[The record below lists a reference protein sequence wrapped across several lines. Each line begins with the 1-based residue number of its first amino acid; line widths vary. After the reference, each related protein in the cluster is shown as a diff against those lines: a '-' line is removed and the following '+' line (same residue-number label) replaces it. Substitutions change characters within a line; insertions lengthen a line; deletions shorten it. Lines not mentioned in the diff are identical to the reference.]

1 MNAVKR
7 FIITLMGAAESMTR
21 LPSLAHLYP
30 RRLRRTLF
38 RFRLLRL
45 RELRLLRL
53 VQTHPV
59 AGAEAGLALER
70 MHVAKGID
78 PIADAF
84 AGADVRSDVY
94 AMRDYESVV
103 FLVYI
108 GVGATG
114 TSTIIVNSCDDVTP
128 TTRTAIKYHSRDV
141 LTTDVQGAITSR
153 AAAGYI
159 PAAGSSK
166 IVLIEV
172 RAEDLVA
179 GDAFVEIE
187 FDESVNSPTLGGV
200 CALFFQGR
208 YKEDV
213 SPTVLS

>member
-1 MNAVKR
+1 MHK
-7 FIITLMGAAESMTR
+7 LTR
-21 LPSLAHLYP
+21 LATGIMAAAVTMIRPSAPSVLWSALP
-30 RRLRRTLF
+30 RALRRGLMARGYVCVT
-38 RFRLLRL
+38 
-45 RELRLLRL
+45 
-53 VQTHPV
+53 PM
-59 AGAEAGLALER
+59 AGGATGLMLET

-78 PIADAF
+78 PVADAF
-84 AGADVRSDVY
+84 AGANKRSDVY

-108 GVGATG
+108 GVGTTG
-114 TSTIIVNSCDDVTP
+114 TSTIVVNSCDDVTP
-128 TTRTAIKYHSRDV
+128 SNRTAIKYYSRDI
-141 LTTDVQGAITSR
+141 LATDVQGAITER

-172 RAEDLVA
+172 RAQDLVE

-187 FDESVNSPTLGGV
+187 FDESVDAAVLGGV
-200 CALFFQGR
+200 CAIFFQGR

-213 SPTVLS
+213 SPTVLA